1 MLLTNFLKCESNRTS
16 YDLEKGVLTILMH
29 RSVLVYKIA
38 LDLCRLSENRV
49 RRSLIASI
57 KQEACYLA
65 EVHIVSV
72 SQMTNIMIS

>member
-1 MLLTNFLKCESNRTS
+1 
-16 YDLEKGVLTILMH
+16 MH